1 MYLLRDKPLAHQ
13 IDEQQQEHINT
24 SSDLAIDW
32 FPATDPNSGE
42 TYYVNERT
50 GETSW
55 DKPEALQQLDNSPH
69 DVTDEI
75 KMLTNGPSQN
85 LPPGWFAAT
94 DAHSGDEYYV
104 NEHTGETT
112 WDRPE
117 DDSTH
122 PPPNPVSEEEGSLAS
137 GWFPVV
143 EPGSGDTYYANQ
155 QTGETSWEK
164 PISLKALDCERSA
177 NIDQSPHGMSRM
189 SLSMHDNTVFEDDS
203 VTSSQY

>member
-1 MYLLRDKPLAHQ
+1 ML
-13 IDEQQQEHINT
+13 QEHNN
-24 SSDLAIDW
+24 SSADLAIDW

-55 DKPEALQQLDNSPH
+55 DKPEALLQLDNSPH
-69 DVTDEI
+69 NVAANEQKDEI
-75 KMLTNGPSQN
+75 QMLTNGPSQN
-85 LPPGWFAAT
+85 ENSLPPGWFAAT
-94 DAHSGDEYYV
+94 DAQSGEEYYV
-104 NEHTGETT
+104 NEHTGETS

-117 DDSTH
+117 DDNTN
-122 PPPNPVSEEEGSLAS
+122 PPINPVSEEEGSLAS

-143 EPGSGDTYYANQ
+143 EPGSGDTYYANE
-155 QTGETSWEK
+155 QTGETTWEK
-164 PISLKALDCERSA
+164 PISLKALDRKHSA
-177 NIDQSPHGMSRM
+177 NNQSAHGMSRM